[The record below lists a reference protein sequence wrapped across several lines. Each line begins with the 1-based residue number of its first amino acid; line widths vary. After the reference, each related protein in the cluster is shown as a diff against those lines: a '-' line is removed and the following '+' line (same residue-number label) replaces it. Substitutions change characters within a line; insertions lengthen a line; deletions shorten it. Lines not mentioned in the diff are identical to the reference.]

1 MNAIFLDI
9 DGVLNDINSIET
21 IYDALGHKQFHL
33 LANTIGE
40 TPFNYKSCERLKKLI
55 QETNSVVVLSSTWRM
70 SKHSIKTVEEYIETK
85 LYGKTPNL
93 GLSYAR
99 GKEIQAYLNEHKEI
113 TNYVI
118 LDDDSDMLECQKPH
132 FVNVDGKLGFSEEDF
147 KRCMVIL
154 NEKDNNIIND

>member
-21 IYDALGHKQFHL
+21 IYEVLGHKQFHL

-40 TPFNYKSCERLKKLI
+40 TPFNHRSCARLKRLI
-55 QETNSVVVLSSTWRM
+55 EKTNSVVVLSSTWRM
-70 SKHSIKTVEEYIETK
+70 SKHSMKTVEEYIETK

-99 GKEIQAYLNEHKEI
+99 GKEIQEYLDNHKEI

-118 LDDDSDMLECQKPH
+118 LDDDTDMLESQKSH

-147 KRCMVIL
+147 EKCMVIL
-154 NEKDNNIIND
+154 NEKDDNIISD